1 VSTPSSE
8 VLTDRILTIPNVLS
22 FLRLLGVPLFLWL
35 VLGPQ
40 ADGAAFVVLALAG
53 ISDYLDGRIAR
64 ATGTSSRLGQILDP
78 LADRLYIL
86 ATLIGLLIR
95 DIVPLWLVVALVA
108 RDVVLLALVPSL
120 RRRGLI
126 ALPVHYL
133 GKAATFNLLY
143 AFPLL
148 LLSTGTGW
156 VADLA
161 LVLGWAF
168 ALWGT
173 GLYWWSG
180 VLYIEQARRLAAD
193 SSPSVRSA
201 PRP

>member
-1 VSTPSSE
+1 MSTPSSE